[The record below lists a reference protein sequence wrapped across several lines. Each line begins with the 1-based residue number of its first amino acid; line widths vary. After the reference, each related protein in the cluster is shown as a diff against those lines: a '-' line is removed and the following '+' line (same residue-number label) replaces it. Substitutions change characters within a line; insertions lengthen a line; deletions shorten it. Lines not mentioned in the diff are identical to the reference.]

1 MSDSR
6 PNPDELLAR
15 VQADEAKRRRGRLK
29 IFFGAAPGVGKTYAM
44 LEAAR
49 KVAKEGRDVVVGYV
63 EPHARP
69 ETQALVLG
77 LDVLPKRA
85 VTYRGRQLMDFD
97 LAAALARKPELLIV
111 DELAHTNAA
120 GDDEVLLHAKRWQDI
135 AALQGA
141 GIDVYTTVNV
151 QHLESLN
158 DIVAKITGV
167 IVRETVPDAVF
178 ERADEVELVDLAPD
192 DLIERLREG
201 KVYVADQAARAVQSF
216 FGKGNLIALREL
228 ALRKMAERVESQMT
242 AWRSDQA
249 IDATWPA
256 AERLLVCVSPGPT
269 SASLV
274 RATRRMAASLRAPWL
289 AVHVEGPAD
298 TRLRPVDRE
307 RLAETLHL
315 ARTLGGEVVTLG
327 GSDVAGEIVRYA
339 RERNVTKIIVGKTL
353 QPRWRELVRG
363 SFVYEL
369 ARRSGDIDIYVISGD
384 TKTTAQRPPAN
395 GLPQSLAGYGAAFA
409 AVGLCTLVSWLLFGR
424 VGEVTLAMIFL
435 AGVVVVAARY
445 GRGPSVCASVLAV
458 LAFDVFFVEPR
469 GTLAVSDT
477 QYLFTFA
484 VMLATGL
491 LISTLTSRLAFQ
503 AELARLREQHASA
516 LGELAR
522 SLVQIEE
529 LSGLS
534 QLSEELKRLVQ
545 GDVFVIPV
553 REGIPRQDSAA
564 AGQSSLGP
572 PALATAELSSQ
583 EAAVGNWVVKNAA
596 PAGLGTDTLP
606 SVPSLFVPLA
616 AAGGIVGVLGVRPAG
631 GVKRLMPNHQ
641 RLIETVAGQIAL
653 AVERIRAADA
663 AKKAQFKLEQERL
676 RSALLSAV
684 SHDLRTPLAAIAGAG
699 SSLADA
705 SHAMPDQTRRELAE
719 SIVAESQRLNRLV
732 GNLLDMT
739 RLEAGSLELTRDWY
753 PLQDLIGGVLHRHQ
767 SLLGPRRIV
776 VEIEPSLALVYVDEL
791 LLHQVLANLL
801 ENAVRYTAADS
812 ARAETELRITAGI
825 QGRNVWLE
833 FADRGPGL
841 PPGAEDRIFEKFYRG
856 PNQSARTGTG
866 LGLAICRG
874 IVELHGGTIAARNRP
889 GGGAVFRIVLPQP
902 QAPQLPPLDEPASE
916 PELTARSAPA

>member
-15 VQADEAKRRRGRLK
+15 VQAAEAKSRHGRLK

-49 KVAKEGRDVVVGYV
+49 KVAKEGRDVVVGYI

-77 LDVLPKRA
+77 LDVLPKRS
-85 VTYRGRQLMDFD
+85 VIYRGRQLLDFD

-111 DELAHTNAA
+111 DELAHTNAV
-120 GDDEVLLHAKRWQDI
+120 GDDEVVLHAKRWQDVE
-135 AALQGA
+135 AVLAA

-167 IVRETVPDAVF
+167 VVRETVPDAVF
-178 ERADEVELVDLAPD
+178 EQADEVELVDLSPD

-201 KVYVADQAARAVQSF
+201 KVYVADQAARAVQNY

-228 ALRKMAERVESQMT
+228 ALRKMAERVELQMT
-242 AWRSDQA
+242 SWRSDQA
-249 IDATWPA
+249 ILATWPA

-298 TRLRPVDRE
+298 MRLKPTDRE

-327 GSDVAGEIVRYA
+327 SSDVAGEIVRYA

-353 QPRWRELVRG
+353 QPRWREFVRG
-363 SFVYEL
+363 SFVYDL
-369 ARRSGDIDIYVISGD
+369 ARRSEDIDIYVISGEARSSPRRKEAD
-384 TKTTAQRPPAN
+384 RQPP
-395 GLPQSLAGYGAAFA
+395 SLTGYGIALFT
-409 AVGLCTLVSWLLFGR
+409 VFLCSVVCALLFGR
-424 VGEVTLAMIFL
+424 VSEVTLAMIYL

-477 QYLFTFA
+477 QYVFTFA

-491 LISTLTSRLAFQ
+491 LISTLTSRLAIQ
-503 AELARLREQHASA
+503 AELARHREQHAGA

-529 LSGLS
+529 LSELPTLS
-534 QLSEELKRLVQ
+534 AEFARILQ
-545 GDVFVIPV
+545 GDVCVIPV
-553 REGIPRQDSAA
+553 RDDCIP
-564 AGQSSLGP
+564 GQSSLGQP
-572 PALATAELSSQ
+572 VLSTAELSTQ
-583 EAAVGNWVVKNAA
+583 EAAVGDWVVKHATS
-596 PAGLGTDTLP
+596 AGLGTDTLP
-606 SVPSLFVPLA
+606 SVPSLFTPLTA
-616 AAGGIVGVLGVRPAG
+616 ASGVVGVLGVRPAD
-631 GVKRLMPNHQ
+631 GVKRLMPDRQ
-641 RLIETVAGQIAL
+641 RLIETVAGQLAL
-653 AVERIRAADA
+653 ALERIRTAEV

-699 SSLADA
+699 SSLVES
-705 SHAMPDQTRRELAE
+705 SHAMTEQTRRELAE
-719 SIVAESQRLNRLV
+719 SIVSESERLNRLV
-732 GNLLDMT
+732 SNLLDMT
-739 RLEAGSLELTRDWY
+739 RLEAGSLELDRDWH
-753 PLQDLIGGVLHRHQ
+753 PLEDLVGGVLHRHRN
-767 SLLGPRRIV
+767 LLGQRQVTVRV
-776 VEIEPSLALVYVDEL
+776 EPSLPLIYVDEL
-791 LLHQVLANLL
+791 LFHQVLANLL
-801 ENAVRYTAADS
+801 ENAVRYTPVDAELHIAAG
-812 ARAETELRITAGI
+812 T
-825 QGRNVWLE
+825 QGRMVWLE
-833 FADRGPGL
+833 FSDTGPGL
-841 PPGAEDRIFEKFYRG
+841 PPGAEDRVFEKFYRG
-856 PNQSARTGTG
+856 PTQSARTGTG
-866 LGLAICRG
+866 LGLPICRG
-874 IVELHGGTIAARNRP
+874 IVELHGGTITARNRP
-889 GGGAVFRIVLPQP
+889 GGGAIFRIELPQP
-902 QAPQLPPLDEPASE
+902 PAPKLPPLEEPTVTRPLAAQS
-916 PELTARSAPA
+916 